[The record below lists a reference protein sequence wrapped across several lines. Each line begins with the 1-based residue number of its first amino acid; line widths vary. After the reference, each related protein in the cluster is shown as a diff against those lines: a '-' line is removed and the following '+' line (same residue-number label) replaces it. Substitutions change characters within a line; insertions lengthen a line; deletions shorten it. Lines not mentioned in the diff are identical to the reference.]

1 MDGNNKNNMVDVIYD
16 YLMQQILSQKME
28 SGDRIPEAKIASEW
42 QMMVSLPSIQNGMQ
56 K

>member
-28 SGDRIPEAKIASEW
+28 PGDRIPEAKIASEFG
-42 QMMVSLPSIQNGMQ
+42 VSRTPVTQVFHLI
-56 K
+56 